1 MRAMRR
7 LMQTQKGQWTSTNV
21 VTLWESE
28 KKMDRENIMCYC
40 LFLASLERQELTA
53 SPCQPRLCP
62 GPTPRCRPRKR
73 RPIYKVAPL
82 TVSVTKRASPGP
94 PEASPLIAAPAE
106 SGKGKD
112 CEKEQDSST
121 HNSHPGSSG
130 VSVLPPQ
137 NKPATVNN
145 THSTLLNQL
154 REPQSLEVMFTCP
167 GVFLYRSTAETVF
180 TFFNLYFWWNNSRN
194 VF

>member
-1 MRAMRR
+1 
-7 LMQTQKGQWTSTNV
+7 
-21 VTLWESE
+21 
-28 KKMDRENIMCYC
+28 MCYC

-62 GPTPRCRPRKR
+62 GPIPRCRPRKR

-82 TVSVTKRASPGP
+82 TVSSARRASPGP
-94 PEASPLIAAPAE
+94 PETSPLIAAPAE
-106 SGKGKD
+106 TGKGKD

-121 HNSHPGSSG
+121 HNCHPGSSG

-137 NKPATVNN
+137 NKPATVNS

-154 REPQSLEVMFTCP
+154 REPQSLEVMFTWP
-167 GVFLYRSTAETVF
+167 GVFLHRSTTETVF
-180 TFFNLYFWWNNSRN
+180 KILSSYF
-194 VF
+194 